1 MIRKTIAFIRE
12 VRVELGKVSWS
23 SRSEL
28 IGSTWVVLISTALL
42 GLVIGLLDLLFTT
55 VLHILLRR

>member
-1 MIRKTIAFIRE
+1 MIRKTIAFVRE
-12 VRVELGKVSWS
+12 VRLELGKVSWS

-55 VLHILLRR
+55 VLHVLLR

>member
-1 MIRKTIAFIRE
+1 MIRKTIAFVRE

>member
-1 MIRKTIAFIRE
+1 MIRKTIAFVRE
-12 VRVELGKVSWS
+12 VRLELGKVSWS

-28 IGSTWVVLISTALL
+28 ISSTWVVLISTALL

-55 VLHILLRR
+55 VLHVLLR